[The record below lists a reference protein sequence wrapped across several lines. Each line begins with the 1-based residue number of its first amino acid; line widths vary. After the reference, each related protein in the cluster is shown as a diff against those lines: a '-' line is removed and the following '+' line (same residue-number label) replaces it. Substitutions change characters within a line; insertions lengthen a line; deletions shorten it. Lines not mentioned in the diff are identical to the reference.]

1 MKIYTITRAL
11 LFTAILGWSQPG
23 TSQDSLAVV
32 AMSDDTS
39 KVNALLKLGEEALR
53 ENFGKAKKYAE
64 QALALSEELSFEK
77 GIYKSHKNIGRAAYY
92 LSDNK
97 LAFEHYEQA
106 YTYYKK
112 RGDKRMEAAMLNR
125 MGETKRLLD
134 EYEKAL
140 EYFQSALSI
149 NRELGDTNEM
159 GSCYIGIG
167 ILYIV
172 QGNEKE
178 AENYLLKAIESFRS
192 VGNAGREH
200 LTILN
205 LGGLYRENGE
215 FEKSIEFS
223 LKARDYFLANGPEI
237 RLAIAYYN
245 LGVAY
250 YELNQL
256 EESKR
261 QYLLGYEIF
270 ERLGDKMRNSG
281 IIMRLSEIAL
291 KQGQLD
297 LALSNAQ
304 EALKGFEEIENQGQE
319 LWAFQHISNIY
330 KEKGD
335 YKQALEYRV
344 KYEEMLDSVNSKET
358 KSRIAEIEEKYQ
370 SELKDQQLEQ
380 ARSEIELN
388 ALILQKQQNQKYAF
402 LGVAIFVLAILLL
415 LLNQYRIKNRNNET
429 LREKNK
435 LIQKSLGEKEVLL
448 KEIHHRVKNNLQ
460 FISSL
465 LNLQSRHVSDPQT
478 LAVLVEGKNLVQS
491 MALVH
496 QKLYQEENLKGVHMS
511 TYVQSLVE
519 SLVHSYKIDR
529 DKIDVRVDIEEM
541 YLDVDTAIPV
551 GMILNELITNVFK
564 YAFKDSHE
572 GSFEVTLIEQN
583 NELKLRVGDNGKGLP
598 KSFQLAEGK
607 RFGFELIKS
616 LVEKMKGELETKN
629 EQGAVITITIRNYKK
644 A

>member
-1 MKIYTITRAL
+1 MKVCILTLGL
-11 LFTAILGWSQPG
+11 LFFEMFGWSQTNQPE
-23 TSQDSLAVV
+23 DSLSAV
-32 AMSDDTS
+32 AMKNDSN
-39 KVNALLKLGEEALR
+39 KVNALLVLSEGALK
-53 ENFGKAKKYAE
+53 ESFGKSKKYAE
-64 QALALSEELSFEK
+64 LALSLSEQLSFER
-77 GIYKSHKNIGRAAYY
+77 GIYKSHENIGRAAYY

-97 LAFEHYEQA
+97 LAFEHYESA
-106 YTYYKK
+106 YKYYSKI
-112 RGDKRMEAAMLNR
+112 GDKRREAGMLNR
-125 MGETKRLLD
+125 MGETKRLQD
-134 EYEKAL
+134 EYEKSL
-140 EYFQSALSI
+140 EYFQAALSL

-178 AENYLLKAIESFRS
+178 AEDYLLKAIESFKS
-192 VGNAGREH
+192 VGNAGREY

-205 LGGLYRENGE
+205 LGGLYRENGDY
-215 FEKSIEFS
+215 EKSIEFS

-256 EESKR
+256 EESKL

-297 LALSNAQ
+297 VALSNAKQ
-304 EALKGFEEIENQGQE
+304 ALEGFEEIENQGQE

-335 YKQALEYRV
+335 YKLALEYRI

-370 SELKDQQLEQ
+370 SELKDKQLNQ

-402 LGVAIFVLAILLL
+402 LAVAIFTLAILLL

-465 LNLQSRHVSDPQT
+465 LNLQSRHVQDPQT
-478 LAVLVEGKNLVQS
+478 LAVLLEGKNRVQS

-511 TYVQSLVE
+511 SYVRSLVD

-529 DKIDVRVDIEEM
+529 DKIEVKVDIEEM
-541 YLDVDTAIPV
+541 FLDVDTAIPV

-564 YAFKDSHE
+564 YAFKDNHE
-572 GSFEVTLIEQN
+572 GSFEVSLLEQTDKLL
-583 NELKLRVGDNGKGLP
+583 LKVVDNGAGLP
-598 KSFQLAEGK
+598 DNFELAEDK

-616 LVEKMKGELETKN
+616 LVEKMKGELETRN
-629 EQGAVITITIRNYKK
+629 DQGAVITITIGNYKK

>member
-1 MKIYTITRAL
+1 MKICTLTLGL
-11 LFTAILGWSQPG
+11 LFMVMFGWSQ
-23 TSQDSLAVV
+23 TSQPEDSLSVV
-32 AMSDDTS
+32 AMKNDSN
-39 KVNALLKLGEEALR
+39 KVNALLVLSEGALK
-53 ENFGKAKKYAE
+53 ENFGKSKKYAE
-64 QALALSEELSFEK
+64 LALSLSEQLSFEK

-112 RGDKRMEAAMLNR
+112 AGNKRMEAAMLNR

-134 EYEKAL
+134 EYEKSL
-140 EYFQSALSI
+140 EYFQAALSL

-178 AENYLLKAIESFRS
+178 AEDYLLKAIESFKS
-192 VGNAGREH
+192 VGNAGREY

-205 LGGLYRENGE
+205 LGGVYRENGDY
-215 FEKSIEFS
+215 EKSIQFS

-297 LALSNAQ
+297 LALSNAKQ
-304 EALKGFEEIENQGQE
+304 ALEGFEEIENQGQE

-335 YKQALEYRV
+335 YKLALEYRI

-370 SELKDQQLEQ
+370 SEIKDKQLDQ

-402 LGVAIFVLAILLL
+402 LGVAIFTLAILLL

-465 LNLQSRHVSDPQT
+465 LNLQSRHVRDPQT
-478 LAVLVEGKNLVQS
+478 LAVLLEGKNRVQS

-511 TYVQSLVE
+511 SYVRSLVD

-529 DKIDVRVDIEEM
+529 DKIDVKVDIEEM
-541 YLDVDTAIPV
+541 FLDVDTAIPV

-564 YAFKDSHE
+564 YAFKDNHE
-572 GSFEVTLIEQN
+572 GSFEVSLSEQSDKLL
-583 NELKLRVGDNGKGLP
+583 LKVVDNGAGLP
-598 KSFQLAEGK
+598 DNFELAEDK

-616 LVEKMKGELETKN
+616 LVEKMKGELETRN
-629 EQGAVITITIRNYKK
+629 DQGAVITITIRNYKK